1 MHSCLPHLYC
11 LSVILL
17 VSPYLFSYSS
27 HFQTKQHNFLS
38 WPLQKLL
45 YQFSYSQQ
53 RLNIS
58 VISSFLCEACYALQG
73 RFALPVYLQ
82 DLYFP
87 FTSSISLWILESS
100 FGSLC
105 SSNNVDHTRSTQMT
119 NSFLSLAF
127 SRPPELPS
135 TGRAVRRS
143 QAARP
148 AVENPAVTSR
158 LHCPLEASDA
168 LGNQTLTAVF
178 HAHLGSLKSFALIC
192 YQSIWGGFVCLQHR
206 QWHVRRPRQKP
217 LIAVVCAP
225 TACNQGCC
233 SDTVRAGEHHRCL
246 SRHGKGSRWNRWRK
260 GEISC
265 QRPVCWQWRNYFFP
279 VSLCHLKQDVWL
291 L

>member
-1 MHSCLPHLYC
+1 MWSMLRSSRSLCSASLFTGP
-11 LSVILL
+11 
-17 VSPYLFSYSS
+17 LFSI
-27 HFQTKQHNFLS
+27 HFQHF
-38 WPLQKLL
+38 
-45 YQFSYSQQ
+45 F
-53 RLNIS
+53 
-58 VISSFLCEACYALQG
+58 V
-73 RFALPVYLQ
+73 
-82 DLYFP
+82 D
-87 FTSSISLWILESS
+87 LESS

-158 LHCPLEASDA
+158 LHCPLEASDT

-206 QWHVRRPRQKP
+206 QWHVRRPRQNP

-233 SDTVRAGEHHRCL
+233 SDTVRAGEHHCCL